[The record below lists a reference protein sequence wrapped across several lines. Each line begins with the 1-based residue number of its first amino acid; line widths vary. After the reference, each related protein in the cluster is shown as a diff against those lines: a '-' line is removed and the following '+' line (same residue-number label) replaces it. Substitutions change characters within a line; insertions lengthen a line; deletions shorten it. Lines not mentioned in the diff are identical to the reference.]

1 MHALMTCDLDIC
13 GDLKENVGG
22 GAYNKDF
29 EAPPEMLG
37 ACVPCGMCSDC
48 RRTWLQSKSQV
59 RSQQR
64 Y

>member
-22 GAYNKDF
+22 ARITKTLRLSPKCWGRVSLLECA
-29 EAPPEMLG
+29 
-37 ACVPCGMCSDC
+37 DC

-64 Y
+64 D